1 MDHKAVAEEQIV
13 LERIRR
19 KIEDIKAAG
28 QSQLS
33 PIQEHISFTLQFAIR
48 FMPLLNNNQLQQA
61 YFKCAHECFE
71 KRRTKDVTNNCVEL
85 CRVPVVNSQ
94 QRFDSEMAKFQERM
108 NRSLMVCQDKF
119 EAAKLVSSIIRIDAV
134 KDLEDC
140 VTDAATTLLGS

>member
-1 MDHKAVAEEQIV
+1 MDPKAVSEEQIV

-19 KIEDIKAAG
+19 KIEEVKAAG

-33 PIQEHISFTLQFAIR
+33 PIQEHISFT
-48 FMPLLNNNQLQQA
+48 LQQA

-94 QRFDSEMAKFQERM
+94 QRFDSEMAKFQGRM

-119 EAAKLVSSIIRIDAV
+119 EAAKLVSSISRIDAP

-140 VTDAATTLLGS
+140 VTDAAAALLGS

>member
-19 KIEDIKAAG
+19 KIEEVNGSG

-33 PIQEHISFTLQFAIR
+33 PIQEHISFTL
-48 FMPLLNNNQLQQA
+48 LQA
-61 YFKCAHECFE
+61 YFKCANECFE
-71 KRRTKDVTNNCVEL
+71 KRRKQEVTTNCVEL

-94 QRFDSEMAKFQERM
+94 QQFDSDMAKFQDRM

-119 EAAKLVSSIIRIDAV
+119 EAAKLQNMNRIDAA
-134 KDLEDC
+134 KDMEGC
-140 VTDAATTLLGS
+140 VNDAAAALLGD